1 MRLCRFLCV
10 RDTGHRDYKNTALG
24 VSIFFSLSL
33 ESWTHSLTKTRIYHS
48 IPLKEIASHL
58 TPITD
63 NGDDDD
69 DDKNKLQRQ
78 QFNDNDDYDDHV
90 NNDDDNNSEDD
101 DDDDDNSHVN
111 NIIEAL
117 LFY

>member
-1 MRLCRFLCV
+1 MSGTQ
-10 RDTGHRDYKNTALG
+10 DTEITKTL
-24 VSIFFSLSL
+24 LL
-33 ESWTHSLTKTRIYHS
+33 ESQFFLVSVSNLGLTVSQRLEFTILYPSKKLLPILPRSLIMVMMMMMIKINYN
-48 IPLKEIASHL
+48 
-58 TPITD
+58 D
-63 NGDDDD
+63 N
-69 DDKNKLQRQ
+69 N
-78 QFNDNDDYDDHV
+78 NDNDDYDDHV